1 MIQGTILIKKVKI
14 NNVFH
19 FFFYTFSIGVKASI
33 TFPMI
38 RVFSSLGRRISGNS
52 RLPSKSISS
61 FKETSL
67 I

>member
-19 FFFYTFSIGVKASI
+19 FFY

-38 RVFSSLGRRISGNS
+38 RVISSLGRRISGNS

>member
-19 FFFYTFSIGVKASI
+19 FFYTFSIGVKASI
-33 TFPMI
+33 NFPMI
-38 RVFSSLGRRISGNS
+38 RVFSSLGRRISENS

-61 FKETSL
+61 FKEKSL

>member
-14 NNVFH
+14 NNDFN
-19 FFFYTFSIGVKASI
+19 FFYTFSIGVKASI

-38 RVFSSLGRRISGNS
+38 RVISSLGRRISGNS

>member
-19 FFFYTFSIGVKASI
+19 FFYTFSIGVKASI

-38 RVFSSLGRRISGNS
+38 RVISSLGRRISGNS

>member
-14 NNVFH
+14 NNVFN
-19 FFFYTFSIGVKASI
+19 FFYTFSIGVKASI

-52 RLPSKSISS
+52 RLPSKAISS

>member
-38 RVFSSLGRRISGNS
+38 RVFSSLGRRISENS

-61 FKETSL
+61 FKEKSL

>member
-14 NNVFH
+14 NNDFP
-19 FFFYTFSIGVKASI
+19 FFYTFSIGVKASI